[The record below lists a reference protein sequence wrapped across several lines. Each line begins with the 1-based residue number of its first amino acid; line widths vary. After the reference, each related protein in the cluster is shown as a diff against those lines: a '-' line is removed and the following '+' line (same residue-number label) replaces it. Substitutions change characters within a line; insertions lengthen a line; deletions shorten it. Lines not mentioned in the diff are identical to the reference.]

1 MHARYI
7 WHEHNSRWGY
17 WLKLPFKN
25 REVGT
30 SSSGNQQNLNMLKDK
45 LDQKLILLLI
55 DYPIKPR
62 KKDFLSKLYIDP
74 LDLSSPTGVF
84 LCCYV
89 LTTV

>member
-1 MHARYI
+1 
-7 WHEHNSRWGY
+7 
-17 WLKLPFKN
+17 
-25 REVGT
+25 
-30 SSSGNQQNLNMLKDK
+30 MLKDK
-45 LDQKLILLLI
+45 LDQKFILLLI